1 MATEE
6 DVAVGRRLAEARH
19 GAGLSQAEVGRRLGI
34 PQSRIA
40 KLEVGTRR
48 LLWSEGVELAGLYE
62 VKLQAFLVEVDADVD
77 DHRPAQTLP

>member
-40 KLEVGTRR
+40 KLEIGTRR
-48 LLWSEGVELAGLYE
+48 LLWSEGVELAELYD
-62 VKLQAFLVEVDADVD
+62 VQLQAFLVDVVDEDRD
-77 DHRPAQTLP
+77 DGSPPAER

>member
-40 KLEVGTRR
+40 KLEIGTRR
-48 LLWSEGVELAGLYE
+48 LLWSEGVELAGLYD
-62 VKLQAFLVEVDADVD
+62 VQLQAFLIDIVAEDHD
-77 DHRPAQTLP
+77 DGSPQTEP